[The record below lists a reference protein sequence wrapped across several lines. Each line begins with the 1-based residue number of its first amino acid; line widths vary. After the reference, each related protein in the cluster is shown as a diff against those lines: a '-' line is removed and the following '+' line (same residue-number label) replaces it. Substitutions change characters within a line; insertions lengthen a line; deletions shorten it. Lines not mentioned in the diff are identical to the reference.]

1 MHILYATDG
10 SEGARIAGDALVRVP
25 FPPDT
30 RLTLLHVL
38 ARYVPSEMN
47 PSHALLERVRADE
60 DARAGHI
67 IDEARRPFEAAG
79 WQVEAQVTEGHPAR
93 SITEFAEAGGHD
105 LIVTGAM
112 GVSGWMRALM
122 GSTSA
127 GVVKHAPCPVW
138 VVKRPPKQ
146 GRMDILVASDGS
158 AHARHA
164 IATLCRIP
172 FPPGTVVHLLHV
184 VPSLNDQLR
193 LTGSALDPPVLEPLY
208 EIGRHFRLHGEHL
221 LKEDA
226 ETLGAAFSEVR
237 PFLEEG
243 EARRRI
249 LSAAEA
255 VEADLIVVGS
265 KGISGIREFILGSVS
280 HKVLKHT
287 RASVLIAPLPGQ

>member
-10 SEGARIAGDALVRVP
+10 SEGARIAGAALARMP
-25 FPPDT
+25 FPADT

-38 ARYVPSEMN
+38 VRYVPSEAN
-47 PSHALLERVRADE
+47 PSHALLERLRADE
-60 DARAGHI
+60 DAHAGQI
-67 IDEARRPFEAAG
+67 LAEAAKPFEKAG
-79 WQVEAQVTEGHPAR
+79 WRVETQVTDGHPAR
-93 SITEFAEAGGHD
+93 RITEVAEAGGHD

-112 GVSGWMRALM
+112 GVSGWVRALM

-127 GVVKHAPCPVW
+127 GVVKHSPCPVW
-138 VVKRPPKQ
+138 VVKRPPKK
-146 GRMDILVASDGS
+146 GPMDVLVASDGS

-172 FPPGTVVHLLHV
+172 FPPGTVAHLLHV

-208 EIGRHFRLHGEHL
+208 EIGRTFRLHGEHV

-226 ETLGAAFSEVR
+226 ETLAAAFAEVR

-249 LSAAEA
+249 LDAAEA